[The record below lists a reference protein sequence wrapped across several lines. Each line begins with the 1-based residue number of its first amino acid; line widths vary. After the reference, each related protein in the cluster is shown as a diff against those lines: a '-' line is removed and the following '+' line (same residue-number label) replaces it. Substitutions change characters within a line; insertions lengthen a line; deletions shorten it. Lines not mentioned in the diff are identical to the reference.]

1 MHEKL
6 TKILTLSLVSGL
18 LGMSNVNAESATAIV
33 IHGGAGTI
41 TRSSMS
47 AEKEAEIRAVLKQS
61 LEAGYQKL
69 QQGADSTEAVTT
81 AINIMEDSPLFNA
94 GKGAVFDAEGHNQ
107 MDASIMEGAGLNA
120 GAVASVSHIKNPIN
134 LALKVMTHS
143 EHVLLMGEGAEE
155 FAREQGFEMTD
166 PKYFRTDFRWQQL
179 QQIKEREAAR
189 KAGEQANA
197 GKAKAE
203 RSNVEQSRAEQ
214 TRAESAS
221 KDEWFS
227 TVGAV
232 ALDKKGTLA
241 AGTSTGGTANK
252 RFGRVGDS
260 PIIGAGTYANNASCA
275 VSATGHGEYFIRYV
289 VAYNICN
296 RVENGTPLAEAADTV
311 INDVLVKA
319 QGEGGVIAMD
329 AAGNIAT
336 PFNSEGMYR
345 AFIDTSGKMTIL
357 IYREEGESAPIS
369 GTVDH

>member
-6 TKILTLSLVSGL
+6 TKTFTMAVISGL
-18 LGMSNVNAESATAIV
+18 LGMSNVSAESATAIV

-41 TRSSMS
+41 TRSSLS
-47 AEKEAEIRAVLKQS
+47 AEKEAEIRAVLQQS

-69 QQGADSTEAVTT
+69 QAGADSTEAVTT
-81 AINIMEDSPLFNA
+81 AINIMENSPLFNA
-94 GKGAVFDAEGHNQ
+94 GKGAVFDAQGRNQ

-134 LALKVMTHS
+134 LALKVMTNS
-143 EHVLLMGEGAEE
+143 EHVMLMGEGAEE
-155 FAREQGFEMTD
+155 FAREQGFEMMD
-166 PKYFRTDFRWQQL
+166 PKYFYTDFRWEQL
-179 QQIKEREAAR
+179 QGIKTREAAAEAAE
-189 KAGEQANA
+189 KTAEQARREI
-197 GKAKAE
+197 G
-203 RSNVEQSRAEQ
+203 S
-214 TRAESAS
+214 T
-221 KDEWFS
+221 DEWFS

-232 ALDKKGTLA
+232 ALDKKGNLA

-252 RFGRVGDS
+252 QFGRVGDS

-289 VAYNICN
+289 VAYNICY

-345 AFIDTSGKMTIL
+345 ASIDTNGKMSIL

>member
-1 MHEKL
+1 MHEKF
-6 TKILTLSLVSGL
+6 TQILAVALISGL
-18 LGMSNVNAESATAIV
+18 LGMSNVNAESVTAIV

-47 AEKEAEIRAVLKQS
+47 AEKEAEIRAVLQQS
-61 LEAGYQKL
+61 LKAGYQKL
-69 QQGADSTEAVTT
+69 QEGADSTEAVTT

-94 GKGAVFDAEGHNQ
+94 GKGAVFDAEGKNQ

-134 LALKVMTHS
+134 LALKVMTNS
-143 EHVLLMGEGAEE
+143 EHVMLMGEGAEE
-155 FAREQGFEMTD
+155 FAREQGFEMMD
-166 PKYFRTDFRWQQL
+166 PKYFYTDFRWQQL
-179 QQIKEREAAR
+179 QSIKAREAA
-189 KAGEQANA
+189 K
-197 GKAKAE
+197 
-203 RSNVEQSRAEQ
+203 VEK
-214 TRAESAS
+214 TN

-232 ALDKKGTLA
+232 ALDKKGNLA

-252 RFGRVGDS
+252 QFGRVGDS

-311 INDVLVKA
+311 VNDVLVKA
-319 QGEGGVIAMD
+319 NGEGGVISMD

-345 AFIDTSGKMTIL
+345 AYIDTSGKMTIS
-357 IYREEGESAPIS
+357 IYREEGDSAPIS
-369 GTVDH
+369 GNVDH